1 MAEEKEEKKK
11 PGIVR
16 RIFKWFGLGL
26 LTVLIIFG
34 LIFQAPWKV
43 TTLLVII
50 LAACTVLPKPARKW
64 FWLTVGV
71 VVIVLIIWVFL
82 PEDNEGWRPYTFD
95 EELAAL
101 QAKYAVL
108 DEENAAIIYNRLLEQ
123 EQQEDQNEPNI
134 PEDYYQLDR
143 FEPWSSEDH
152 LIVAQW
158 LEGQQ
163 TKIET
168 LLEASKVERCAFP
181 LNVNII
187 NFGERMDRLAAMRRW
202 AYLLLCSANNDIA
215 EGRSNKALEKYL
227 AVLQMG
233 KHQWQQPVL
242 VDTLVGTALEALAFR
257 QFTRFTVTGNATE
270 EHLSVIE
277 EALTEIKHDWS
288 SDLPR
293 ILEGEKL
300 LFKNALGMF
309 YEVNPEGRTRLN
321 RGSGLSFC
329 GRLKCELPKRKA
341 KRNYWR
347 RKLTKAGTILG
358 WFFLPASPQKAS
370 EIIDAGYER
379 LYAMAE
385 PDFDW
390 QKGTEKPTKMF
401 HPNYQ
406 YLVEHSTEILA
417 PAYHRIHDLYLRLTA
432 DKRGSRIIIA
442 LRRYKNKDGTWPQT
456 LDEIEPLAPVEV
468 FVDPHNNGQFVYK
481 LTDDSFKLY
490 SKGKNNIDDGGG
502 RERNIG
508 TSCAPNLVDER
519 RDDWLIWPP
528 KSRKAKKEG
537 TNAEQQ

>member
-1 MAEEKEEKKK
+1 MVEEKKEK
-11 PGIVR
+11 KKTGIVR
-16 RIFKWFGLGL
+16 QIFKWLGL
-26 LTVLIIFG
+26 VLLSILLIAA

-43 TTLLVII
+43 ITLLVIF
-50 LAACTVLPKPARKW
+50 LLACTALPKPYKKW
-64 FWLTVGV
+64 FWLSAGA
-71 VVIVLIIWVFL
+71 VVIVLIIWVSL
-82 PEDNEGWRPYTFD
+82 PDDNKGWRPYTFD

-101 QAKYAVL
+101 EAKYAIP

-123 EQQEDQNEPNI
+123 EQQEGQNEPNV
-134 PEDYYQLDR
+134 PEDYHQLDR
-143 FEPWSSEDH
+143 FEPWSSEDYPK
-152 LIVAQW
+152 VAQW

-168 LLEASKVERCAFP
+168 LLEASKVEKCAFP
-181 LNVNII
+181 LNVNTI
-187 NFGERMDRLAAMRRW
+187 NSGQRTDRLVAMRRW

-215 EGRSNKALEKYL
+215 KGRSNKALEKYL

-242 VDTLVGTALEALAFR
+242 IDTLVGTALEALAFR
-257 QFTRFTVTGNATE
+257 QFTRFTVTGDATE

-288 SDLPR
+288 SDLPK
-293 ILEGEKL
+293 ILEFEKL
-300 LFKNALGMF
+300 LFNNTLGMF

-347 RKLTKAGTILG
+347 RKLIKASTIWA
-358 WFFLPASPQKAS
+358 WFYMPSTPQKAG

-401 HPNYQ
+401 RPNYR
-406 YLVEHSTEILA
+406 YLVEHLAGILK
-417 PAYHRIHDLYLRLTA
+417 PIYRRIHDLYLRLLT
-432 DKRGSRIIIA
+432 DKRGSEIIIA
-442 LRRYKNKDGTWPQT
+442 LRRYKNQNGFWPKN
-456 LDEIEPLAPVEV
+456 LNDIKSLAPAEI
-468 FVDPHNNGQFVYK
+468 FVDPFNKTNFVYK
-481 LTDDSFKLY
+481 LTEENFTLY
-490 SKGKNNIDDGGG
+490 SKGKNNIDENGEYQDG
-502 RERNIG
+502 
-508 TSCAPNLVDER
+508 A
-519 RDDWLIWPP
+519 DDWLIWPP
-528 KSRKAKKEG
+528 KERKTKEE
-537 TNAEQQ
+537 NADDQQQ